1 MVLTRY
7 AAKGWRMNE
16 ELRARA
22 LAHGG
27 VLSSHVI
34 AQLAIGG
41 REVEACVRDGSL
53 QRVRNGAFVLGEAL
67 AEANPTEGYRLRVA
81 AVLLGR
87 AAPSKQKR
95 PEGVVRASHHAGVA
109 VHGLP
114 LFGCDLGVID
124 LDAKVVHGSRRG
136 MVRVHAEHKGDV
148 IAQVQ
153 GVLAS
158 SVATCL
164 VQTAAAS
171 GVTAGVVA
179 MDTALH
185 EDLVTREAV
194 KERAA
199 AMDLRYGARAVDLM
213 LEFADPACES
223 PGESRTRLILRS
235 LGLVFVAQAEIRVA
249 GFHARVDFLI
259 GRVIVEFDGAVKY
272 AGASGREELMRE
284 KRREDELRRLGYE
297 IVRLTWADLA
307 DPARVGRL
315 IREAQVRAQR
325 R

>member
-1 MVLTRY
+1 MAPADV
-7 AAKGWRMNE
+7 AAEAGWMNE

-34 AQLAIGG
+34 GQLGMG
-41 REVEACVRDGSL
+41 SREVEACVRDTSL
-53 QRVRNGAFVLGEAL
+53 HRVRHGAFVLGEAL
-67 AEANPTEGYRLRVA
+67 AEANPSESYRLKVA
-81 AVLLGR
+81 AVLLAR

-95 PEGVVRASHHAGVA
+95 PQGVVRASHHAGVA

-114 LFGCDLGVID
+114 LFDCDLGVVD
-124 LDAKVVHGSRRG
+124 LDAKVAHGSRRG
-136 MVRVHAEHKGDV
+136 IVRVHRQREGDV
-148 IAQVQ
+148 VAMVR
-153 GVLAS
+153 GVRAS

-164 VQTAAAS
+164 VQTAAKS

-179 MDTALH
+179 MDAALH
-185 EDLVTREAV
+185 EGLVSREAV
-194 KERAA
+194 RERAA
-199 AMDLRYGARAVDLM
+199 AMNLRYGARAVDLM

-235 LGLVFVAQAEIRVA
+235 LGIVFVAQAEIKDD
-249 GFHARVDFLI
+249 GFYARVDFLV
-259 GRVIVEFDGAVKY
+259 GKVVVEFDGAVKY
-272 AGASGREELMRE
+272 ASASGRAELMRE

-307 DPARVGRL
+307 DPVRVGRL
-315 IREAQVRAQR
+315 IREAQARAR
-325 R
+325 RR